1 MLNRNTETELWRR
14 KKEWLYFFA
23 KTEHSSLGPQELC
36 RPPWGMGRA
45 LIVRQRYMIVVGSR

>member
-1 MLNRNTETELWRR
+1 MEE
-14 KKEWLYFFA
+14 KEWLYFFA
-23 KTEHSSLGPQELC
+23 KREHGRLVPHELG

>member
-1 MLNRNTETELWRR
+1 MKYGDTVMEE
-14 KKEWLYFFA
+14 KEWLYFFA
-23 KTEHSSLGPQELC
+23 KREHGRLVPQELC